1 MGKVAPPGTSPGVSI
16 HPIEFG
22 SEANPMDELAALLK
36 TLTEAHG
43 VPGYET
49 EIREVMRGLL
59 EGLGEVQQ
67 DNIGS
72 LICRR
77 GEGGPRV
84 MLAAHMDEIGFMVK
98 HITPEGFIR
107 FTALG
112 GWFDQVL
119 LGQRVVIKTHKGDVI
134 GVIGAKPPHLLPP
147 DERKKVIEKKDMYID
162 IGATSAKEV
171 EEAGVRVGDPIVPL
185 APFQVLAGGK
195 TYLAKAFDD
204 RVGCAVLVEVMRRL
218 AREGHPNTV
227 YGVATVQE
235 EVGLRG
241 AATSVEKVNPD
252 VALILE
258 SDIAGDVPGIKPE
271 ESAVKL
277 GGGPTIV
284 VYDARMIPNL
294 RLRDL
299 AVETAQSLGIPV
311 QFSVIEGGAT
321 DGGVIH
327 LHKGGVPT
335 LVIGVPARHIHSHG
349 AIVHRD
355 DVERAIAL
363 TAALVQR
370 LDAETVARLKP

>member
-1 MGKVAPPGTSPGVSI
+1 MS
-16 HPIEFG
+16 
-22 SEANPMDELAALLK
+22 DDLAGLLK
-36 TLTEAHG
+36 VLTEAHG
-43 VPGYET
+43 VPGYEA
-49 EIREVMRGLL
+49 EVREVMRRLL
-59 EGLGEVQQ
+59 EGLGEIEQ

-107 FTALG
+107 FTPLG

-147 DERKKVIEKKDMYID
+147 DERKKVVEKKDMYID

-171 EEAGVRVGDPIVPL
+171 EEAGVRIGDPIVPL

-218 AREGHPNTV
+218 AQEGHPNTV
-227 YGVATVQE
+227 YAVATVQE

-241 AATSVEKVNPD
+241 AATSVEKVNPE

-271 ESAVKL
+271 ESTVKL

-299 AVETAQSLGIPV
+299 AVETARALGIPI

-335 LVIGVPARHIHSHG
+335 LVLGVPARHIHSHG
-349 AIVHRD
+349 GIVHRD

-363 TAALVQR
+363 VTALVQR
-370 LDAETVARLKP
+370 LDAETVARLRS

>member
-1 MGKVAPPGTSPGVSI
+1 
-16 HPIEFG
+16 
-22 SEANPMDELAALLK
+22 MDELAMLLK

-59 EGLGEVQQ
+59 EDLGEVEQ

-72 LICRR
+72 LICRQ
-77 GEGGPRV
+77 GENGPRV

-107 FTALG
+107 FTPLG

-119 LGQRVVIKTHKGDVI
+119 LGQRVVIKTYKGDVI

-147 DERKKVIEKKDMYID
+147 DERKKVVEKKDMYID

-185 APFQVLAGGK
+185 APFQVLASGR

-204 RVGCAVLVEVMRRL
+204 RVGCAVLVEVLRRL

-241 AATSVEKVNPD
+241 AATSVEKVNPE

-271 ESAVKL
+271 ESPVKL

-299 AVETAQSLGIPV
+299 AVETAQSMGIPV

-327 LHKGGVPT
+327 LRKGGVPT

-355 DVERAIAL
+355 DIERAIAL
-363 TAALVQR
+363 VTALVQR
-370 LDAETVARLKP
+370 LDAETVARLRP

>member
-1 MGKVAPPGTSPGVSI
+1 
-16 HPIEFG
+16 
-22 SEANPMDELAALLK
+22 MDELAMLLK

-43 VPGYET
+43 VPGYEI
-49 EIREVMRGLL
+49 EIREVMRRLL
-59 EGLGEVQQ
+59 EGLGEVEQ

-77 GEGGPRV
+77 GENGPRV

-107 FTALG
+107 FTPLG

-147 DERKKVIEKKDMYID
+147 DERKKVVEKKDMYID

-185 APFQVLAGGK
+185 APFQVLANGR

-204 RVGCAVLVEVMRRL
+204 RVGCAVLVEVLRRL

-241 AATSVEKVNPD
+241 AATSVEKVNPE

-271 ESAVKL
+271 ESPVKL

-299 AVETAQSLGIPV
+299 AVETAQSMGIPI

-363 TAALVQR
+363 VTALVQR
-370 LDAETVARLKP
+370 LDAETVARLRP